1 MKYPSGLHI
10 SQAAQR
16 TVPPD
21 FTVHSYHCFFVL
33 AGDSSVPILYHVERV
48 REGRSFCTRTV
59 QARQRGHAIFTVTC
73 SFTRDGSGGET
84 TISHAAPMPQ
94 GVPVPP
100 EGYEEPTLVGTEK
113 SPFEHFKCPRADQDK
128 PPEERKIWQ
137 WVRARGKISEEGGHQ
152 AHLSALAYMS
162 DSYFIGTVSRI
173 HRLWRFP
180 FHPEEMEHLE
190 PAVRA
195 HLNKL
200 NDFEGSG
207 KLEDMADRP
216 KVGMMVSLDQ

>member
-1 MKYPSGLHI
+1 
-10 SQAAQR
+10 
-16 TVPPD
+16 
-21 FTVHSYHCFFVL
+21 VL

-73 SFTRDGSGGET
+73 SFTRDGSGGEKT
-84 TISHAAPMPQ
+84 AAHATPMPK

-100 EGYEEPTLVGTEK
+100 VDYEEPTLVGTEK
-113 SPFEHFKCPRADQDK
+113 SPFEHFKCPRADFNE
-128 PPEERKIWQ
+128 PPEKRKIWQ
-137 WVRARGKISEEGGHQ
+137 WVRARGKISDEGGHQ

-180 FHPEEMEHLE
+180 FRPEEMQHLE
-190 PAVRA
+190 PAVKE
-195 HLNKL
+195 HINKL
-200 NDFEGSG
+200 NDIDGLGS
-207 KLEDMADRP
+207 LEELRDRP
-216 KVGMMVSLDQ
+216 RVGMMVSLDQ